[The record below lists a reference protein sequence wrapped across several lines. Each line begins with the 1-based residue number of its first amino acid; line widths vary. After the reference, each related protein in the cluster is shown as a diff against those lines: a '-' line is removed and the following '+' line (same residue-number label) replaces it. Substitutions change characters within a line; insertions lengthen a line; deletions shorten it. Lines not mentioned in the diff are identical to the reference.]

1 MYNDVYVY
9 IHTWWWWYIY
19 IYTLHYITLHYIAL
33 HCITLR
39 YIALCCI
46 TLHYT
51 IVQYIT
57 LYSLYI
63 YIHITLHYITL
74 HYITLHYLA
83 LHYIPII
90 YIIIYA
96 SILQVWVTLD
106 PSDVGVLMAKTQ
118 PSVGS
123 LSFLEG
129 TAPLAACRQGSPS
142 RLISGVGFKL
152 RIKVLRFSG
161 MH

>member
-1 MYNDVYVY
+1 MMCM
-9 IHTWWWWYIY
+9 YIY
-19 IYTLHYITLHYIAL
+19 ILDGDDIYIHTLHYITLHYIAL
-33 HCITLR
+33 HCITLH
-39 YIALCCI
+39 YIALHCVM
-46 TLHYT
+46 LHYIALHYST
-51 IVQYIT
+51 VHYIIFI
-57 LYSLYI
+57 I

-83 LHYIPII
+83 LHYIPVI
-90 YIIIYA
+90 YIIIYT

-106 PSDVGVLMAKTQ
+106 PCDVGVLMAKTQ